1 MPRSPRREAEPRR
14 KRRNSFGTIIATGT
28 STHPRF
34 SIRWYE
40 GSARRKRSGFKSKT
54 DAAESLARVRAGLS
68 DGTLIEKRRA
78 GIAFDEIGKSWLKL
92 HSKPSLRS
100 HSLNQLN
107 FDAHVEP
114 YFKDTPLAAVTP
126 ERILRFR
133 ARLQS
138 KTRAAGKDE
147 KGKPKRVAL
156 SPATVNVVLAL
167 VRSILKYAVTNG
179 HLTSAPTD
187 RIGRGNLMLPVEKP
201 KLAPPVEKPEDV
213 GRLLAEIRNIG
224 EETHRPGMHPLF
236 AFLAYSGARKGEA
249 LGLRWTDVD
258 FKGQLVTIRHSYNG
272 TTKSGRHRT
281 VPIPPEMVQILK
293 EHKLADPWNGGPQL
307 LVFPNDSGEMWSKN
321 ARLSEVLWLA
331 CDRCNLPRIRVH
343 DLRHTYAAF
352 YLMSGGN
359 LYDLQKNL
367 GHHSVA
373 FTAEVY
379 GHLSADH
386 RIREAARVSYP
397 APPENAIV
405 FHSRRRVS
413 SR

>member
-1 MPRSPRREAEPRR
+1 
-14 KRRNSFGTIIATGT
+14 
-28 STHPRF
+28 
-34 SIRWYE
+34 
-40 GSARRKRSGFKSKT
+40 
-54 DAAESLARVRAGLS
+54 LARVRAGLS

-249 LGLRWTDVD
+249 LGLRWSGVD
-258 FKGQLVTIRHSYNG
+258 FQGQFVTIRHSYNG

-281 VPIPPEMVQILK
+281 VPVPPEMVQILK

-307 LVFPNDSGEMWSKN
+307 LVFPNDSGEMWSRN

-397 APPENAIV
+397 APMETEKAV
-405 FHSRRRVS
+405 LLRVPACGQ
-413 SR
+413 